1 MPWTSRSQWK
11 AWSRIS
17 FVLFIGKSLEGA
29 RRLFCRG
36 PHGGTSSLGHALTAC
51 FLLLYMVTVGPLYVT
66 AAAIHVV
73 WTKCPRHVAARQVM
87 QTASYILLRTIQ
99 QCMHLILQAFLWW
112 QLAQAQGN
120 KRHPAGMV
128 ERMEGDS
135 SGEYL
140 DACEGSEDEAVND
153 VSRSTG
159 GSSSRVTEE
168 RVTFDR
174 LGQRV
179 HEPDTPPPGRRLCPP
194 PPQPLSAVREVSH
207 AVAIAVGRALGME
220 GRAEPGLWGSMSRVA
235 IHLTTF
241 SPTDWSHPHLEI
253 GDDPSPTMALDTTG
267 SPTPPAPDAAPATDA
282 PSLTT
287 ATTTTSTATGGL
299 AEEEDPPPMAG
310 MLPESREA
318 RRARWSRLSEE
329 AVADEMLDMELGALV
344 SSLEEP
350 MDEATLN
357 EVAAD
362 MLLNPVPDPEMAPS
376 GSTSSGSTTAPATGS
391 AHGSGTPSR
400 VNRKCAPYSQ
410 CSLEEALVYIP
421 CSHGSTIG
429 AVCSGEDTM
438 KGHRLHC
445 LQILLVHWGLDHHLT
460 ALMICTWHWNAL
472 PLHTFWCTAPS
483 YLSFGPAVL
492 DRGRRAQ
499 RALLT
504 APAPMVQNS
513 GCEADQTADTSFTCT
528 LSCIS
533 WLARY
538 CCSSLLYTRW
548 VALLWIQFAAE
559 TIQHTI
565 CDRFGA
571 IFLHT
576 GQWSSLLRWFCCAP
590 ALSGPRLRFHT
601 NPTPLSTLTMVSR
614 VGPKSHGCGCL
625 SSKLCFSMLF
635 WLCFLNMLTHGY
647 AAAADARVAPTV
659 HQGAGASGLFWGE
672 ANGHTAH
679 QTTVRPTVSPGL
691 PNHST
696 PHQNRVRKRAFAR
709 AIRRA
714 SEATDHSTVY
724 RGRRCVLQ
732 GHRFQVQGA
741 RRRQHHVHPGI
752 QTRRSAQARLRTITI
767 NLGGLDAVTFD
778 TFMAWLPTA
787 PYDIVCLQEVHFGL
801 GKESNS
807 WVSAGWRFVTTID
820 ASTRYQ
826 GVAILVRETLCRTG
840 EMHYQEIIP
849 GRLLHVRVAQEHH
862 SLDLI
867 GVYQHAPHLEAGNNN
882 LPQRHKLWEK
892 LGSLLHNLPQRNLL
906 IMLGDYNCTPEYVA
920 GAMGHCYEKA
930 SNYPDANE
938 FAALLE
944 THDLVL
950 LNGWI
955 RLKLQHTFTG
965 ARHQSTIDFVISRRH
980 HADGPARKARTL
992 PALNFSPWR
1001 MGGRHLAVGA
1011 TLPLHPGWTS
1021 TSRRH
1026 PPAQVKYDKLQ
1037 LDHEARHGGDRI
1049 DALRA
1054 NMQAYLQHHTSVTLE
1069 QVNDH
1074 MLSQVSR
1081 LFPRRS
1087 MAPAQRAW
1095 NNPQVRGSVTA
1106 MWQARARLRN
1116 IWSTTYTRLR
1126 YSMEAFKRHRI
1137 FMQAY
1142 RLLKQ
1147 NGRQARRT
1155 LLTNELAAAAEA
1167 AQRNDSGQL
1176 HRIIRR
1182 LAPKSKRVQVRIHG
1196 PNGEMLRDAAEHEAI
1211 VDYFEDL
1218 FQSKRPSLPIHPGT
1232 DTAPQVTEKDVYDSL
1247 CLTKYGKAVPPHAA
1261 PSSAVKCCADILAQ
1275 AITPTVN
1282 ACLQGATTPQR
1293 WANCHL
1299 ALIPKPHKI
1308 AKRPANLRPLG
1319 LQDCNAK
1326 AYARLLKNLLL
1337 RDVHT
1342 ALASMPVFAY
1352 IPSRGTDDAI
1362 ARVSD
1367 HCRRVRNSHQQQV
1380 SNVHTYRAKKP
1391 KLGAYGGLQLA
1402 IDLTTAF
1409 DTVPRDELGRAEL
1422 WAGANNSLIAT
1433 ILDLHSVCQYTVQH
1447 KGRSKCI
1454 HMRRGVRQGCTLAQL
1469 LYVIFSAYLISKLQA
1484 CLPADWVQHHSTL
1497 YADDS
1502 HASFEVSSTDD
1513 IIRSFH
1519 IIQSIFAVY
1528 REHGMCVNPLKSG
1541 VVLGV
1546 RGLKATALLHK
1557 HLQGKRDEQCL
1568 VIGFGKGELRIPVK
1582 TSMTYL
1588 GICVS
1593 YGNFEQETLSARL
1606 KVAQATR
1613 CRLSKVLS
1621 AHRYLTQQQRIHLY
1635 VLCVRSAALYGLGAV
1650 GMTVSCL
1657 RKLQIF
1663 EVKHVRAIVR
1673 SPVHLTRETTA
1684 HLYKRLKLRM
1694 PAQQLFDVLRKR
1706 ASRLRQDDLHKQ
1718 WIRERSGWM
1727 QELLLLQTAGLEPV
1741 PVVQEIACPT
1751 CGQYFPTLQAMRQ
1764 HHTRIHKI
1772 RVQFKAQGPAGR
1784 LHALRTQDH
1793 SVNHMPICKHCKA
1806 KLTSWHNF
1814 RVHILT
1820 SCPVLHALGAQ
1831 SISVGSAEQS
1841 AAGPTEEPNL
1851 RSALQFAAGPE
1862 APEAL
1867 DSAATP
1873 VAERSEVL
1881 ALLPQQNWKNILWLD
1896 GVKEHLRNHCILCA
1910 QWVSSAPGALNKH
1923 LFSLHPAMPRHSAEA
1938 SAQSLT
1944 LREGQQRPCGACGA
1958 RPLHRTKHKCRVL
1971 YQICLLRQSHLQAL
1985 DSRQSGSSPT
1995 LVCPSKWTLQRTR
2008 L

>member
-1 MPWTSRSQWK
+1 M
-11 AWSRIS
+11 
-17 FVLFIGKSLEGA
+17 
-29 RRLFCRG
+29 
-36 PHGGTSSLGHALTAC
+36 
-51 FLLLYMVTVGPLYVT
+51 
-66 AAAIHVV
+66 
-73 WTKCPRHVAARQVM
+73 
-87 QTASYILLRTIQ
+87 
-99 QCMHLILQAFLWW
+99 
-112 QLAQAQGN
+112 
-120 KRHPAGMV
+120 
-128 ERMEGDS
+128 
-135 SGEYL
+135 
-140 DACEGSEDEAVND
+140 
-153 VSRSTG
+153 
-159 GSSSRVTEE
+159 
-168 RVTFDR
+168 
-174 LGQRV
+174 
-179 HEPDTPPPGRRLCPP
+179 
-194 PPQPLSAVREVSH
+194 
-207 AVAIAVGRALGME
+207 
-220 GRAEPGLWGSMSRVA
+220 
-235 IHLTTF
+235 
-241 SPTDWSHPHLEI
+241 
-253 GDDPSPTMALDTTG
+253 
-267 SPTPPAPDAAPATDA
+267 
-282 PSLTT
+282 
-287 ATTTTSTATGGL
+287 
-299 AEEEDPPPMAG
+299 
-310 MLPESREA
+310 
-318 RRARWSRLSEE
+318 
-329 AVADEMLDMELGALV
+329 
-344 SSLEEP
+344 
-350 MDEATLN
+350 
-357 EVAAD
+357 
-362 MLLNPVPDPEMAPS
+362 
-376 GSTSSGSTTAPATGS
+376 
-391 AHGSGTPSR
+391 
-400 VNRKCAPYSQ
+400 
-410 CSLEEALVYIP
+410 
-421 CSHGSTIG
+421 
-429 AVCSGEDTM
+429 
-438 KGHRLHC
+438 
-445 LQILLVHWGLDHHLT
+445 
-460 ALMICTWHWNAL
+460 
-472 PLHTFWCTAPS
+472 
-483 YLSFGPAVL
+483 
-492 DRGRRAQ
+492 
-499 RALLT
+499 
-504 APAPMVQNS
+504 
-513 GCEADQTADTSFTCT
+513 
-528 LSCIS
+528 
-533 WLARY
+533 
-538 CCSSLLYTRW
+538 
-548 VALLWIQFAAE
+548 
-559 TIQHTI
+559 
-565 CDRFGA
+565 
-571 IFLHT
+571 
-576 GQWSSLLRWFCCAP
+576 
-590 ALSGPRLRFHT
+590 
-601 NPTPLSTLTMVSR
+601 
-614 VGPKSHGCGCL
+614 
-625 SSKLCFSMLF
+625 
-635 WLCFLNMLTHGY
+635 
-647 AAAADARVAPTV
+647 
-659 HQGAGASGLFWGE
+659 
-672 ANGHTAH
+672 
-679 QTTVRPTVSPGL
+679 
-691 PNHST
+691 
-696 PHQNRVRKRAFAR
+696 
-709 AIRRA
+709 
-714 SEATDHSTVY
+714 
-724 RGRRCVLQ
+724 
-732 GHRFQVQGA
+732 
-741 RRRQHHVHPGI
+741 
-752 QTRRSAQARLRTITI
+752 
-767 NLGGLDAVTFD
+767 
-778 TFMAWLPTA
+778 
-787 PYDIVCLQEVHFGL
+787 
-801 GKESNS
+801 
-807 WVSAGWRFVTTID
+807 
-820 ASTRYQ
+820 
-826 GVAILVRETLCRTG
+826 
-840 EMHYQEIIP
+840 
-849 GRLLHVRVAQEHH
+849 
-862 SLDLI
+862 
-867 GVYQHAPHLEAGNNN
+867 
-882 LPQRHKLWEK
+882 
-892 LGSLLHNLPQRNLL
+892 
-906 IMLGDYNCTPEYVA
+906 
-920 GAMGHCYEKA
+920 
-930 SNYPDANE
+930 
-938 FAALLE
+938 
-944 THDLVL
+944 
-950 LNGWI
+950 
-955 RLKLQHTFTG
+955 
-965 ARHQSTIDFVISRRH
+965 
-980 HADGPARKARTL
+980 
-992 PALNFSPWR
+992 
-1001 MGGRHLAVGA
+1001 
-1011 TLPLHPGWTS
+1011 
-1021 TSRRH
+1021 
-1026 PPAQVKYDKLQ
+1026 QVKYDKLQ

-1049 DALRA
+1049 DALRE
-1054 NMQAYLQHHTSVTLE
+1054 NMQAYLKLHTSVTLE

-1247 CLTKYGKAVPPHAA
+1247 CLTKHGKAVPPNAA

-1380 SNVHTYRAKKP
+1380 SNVHTYRANKP

-1409 DTVPRDELGRAEL
+1409 DTVPRDELGRALL

-1454 HMRRGVRQGCTLAQL
+1454 HMRRGVRQGCTLAPL

-1484 CLPADWVQHHSTL
+1484 CLPADWVQHHLTL

-1513 IIRSFH
+1513 IIRSFQ

-1546 RGLKATALLHK
+1546 RGSKATELLHK

-1593 YGNFEQETLSARL
+1593 YGNFEQETLSVRL

-1684 HLYKRLKLRM
+1684 HLYQRLKLRM
-1694 PAQQLFDVLRKR
+1694 PTQQLLDVLRKR

-1820 SCPVLHALGAQ
+1820 SCPVLHAPGAQ
-1831 SISVGSAEQS
+1831 PISVGSAEQS
-1841 AAGPTEEPNL
+1841 AAGPAEEPNL

-1923 LFSLHPAMPRHSAEA
+1923 LFSLHPTMPRHSAEA

-1985 DSRQSGSSPT
+1985 DNPVPRLLSSAPQNGPCSERGFDRSEEYVSPPESGSQSSGRRGPGGTVSGCCYAPCANPGQTTERGAGEGAPGQIPATSGQRSECPDWEESGNLRPQPDVSREGDRPGPSPNSSRTGQTAEPTVDEEGMGGVASPGLQPGEDQQGSSEGAGGPQGGCKATSSDSLETRGRAEPKEDGDRLPPDHGGGILGVRDHGRHSGAALQDGGGVESKAGKRGSQKLLTAYLVHRPPDVPRAQGSGGHQLSGLLGKSGEARLPTTGGRKPCLDVPPMESRERGAGADGQSSPSRSGAQVPPLHPQDVHRSPGSTAQVSQLPQAGGEPQDGGYLLSGDRVTRPSVACMLQSDSATMLQCQHSADQDEDPPHQDGTAAVGQGAARAVPSSPSKERRPNGQLLCQGEAELEEGSRQGQETGQGLSAGGSESPGEGRSGLSEPMKALEKMAARPQLRLVLHNPHQLCYANSVVNMYLWLGAVQMQHGGSVMTFGRLETQCLHLLRKERTCLLEYDSWRSLLTAWRSNLQQQQDAAEFLHFLLEHAKPAAYAGEWQGRYAFRNLTFVSDRGHCFQPIALEIHRDGLQASIYAWHQQHYTYALRQAPQLLCLMIKRYTRHFVGPHKNTTFMDYQVGATLWLPVFGSARGLDVTWRGYSILGMIVHTGNSVRSGHYTAFLSGYRRYPT
-1995 LVCPSKWTLQRTR
+1995 AHRWVTLLADDGRPVKDANEHQLQHSRCNNYIIGLVSLGDAPALTPSLS
-2008 L
+2008 